1 MDTFYHGEPSPSPHQ
16 HQHHHDPYEH
26 GGDEDH
32 DHDGIPQPP
41 LPPPYEDTEE
51 APPEIETAYSEAR
64 ARGLPDG
71 WTCSIDV
78 CITRSLTTTITMSC
92 PCFAHFFAAVVTCI
106 VIVDDYKLFLT
117 AETESS

>member
-32 DHDGIPQPP
+32 DHDGI
-41 LPPPYEDTEE
+41 PPPYEDTEE